1 MVGDKL
7 IRWTK
12 LVSAVAQVDLEEAE
26 DQFVWRMNRNSV
38 FSIRSMYKDL
48 MHDSRVP
55 ENLISWKHLKL
66 IFLVPEEERSDSHQG

>member
-66 IFLVPEEERSDSHQG
+66 IFFGT